1 MRQILRSLC
10 LLALFVGAVA
20 MMPQKKTRVVF
31 FGDSITQAGVQGEG
45 YINQLGGLLQQKG
58 LADQYELIGA
68 GIGGNKVY
76 DLYLRMDED
85 VLAKNPD
92 VVVIW
97 VGVNDVWHKSSSGT
111 GTDPDKFQRFYEAI
125 LKKLQAKGIRTVLVT
140 PAAIGERTDF
150 TNQQDGDLNLYSTFI
165 RNLAVKYNTGL
176 VDLRK
181 VFLDYNLKNNPENKQ
196 SGILTTD
203 RVHLNKTGNALVAE
217 QMLPAI
223 TANNK

>member
-1 MRQILRSLC
+1 MKHFFRLLP
-10 LLALFVGAVA
+10 LLALLVTTVA

-31 FGDSITQAGVQGEG
+31 FGDSITQMGVGPEG
-45 YINQLGGLLQQKG
+45 YITQLGTLLQQKG
-58 LADQYELIGA
+58 MSDQFELIGA

-76 DLYLRMDED
+76 DLYLRLEDD

-97 VGVNDVWHKSSSGT
+97 VGVNDVWHKTSFGT
-111 GTDPDKFQRFYEAI
+111 GTDPDKFERFYEALI
-125 LKKLQAKGIRTVLVT
+125 KKLQARGIRTILVT

-150 TNQQDGDLNLYSTFI
+150 SNAQDGDLNRYSTFI
-165 RNLAVKYNTGL
+165 RNLAAQHNTGL

-181 VFLDYNLKNNPENKQ
+181 AFLDYNLKNNPENKE

-203 RVHLNKTGNALVAE
+203 RVHLNQAGNALVAE
-217 QMLPAI
+217 QMLAALTTP
-223 TANNK
+223 KK

>member
-10 LLALFVGAVA
+10 LLAFFVGAVA
-20 MMPQKKTRVVF
+20 MMPQKKTRVIF

-140 PAAIGERTDF
+140 PAAIGERIDF

-181 VFLDYNLKNNPENKQ
+181 VFLDYNLKNNPENKP